1 MSRARRLRIL
11 AGFEEVETT
20 VLTSAMTES
29 LNGARVALLEA
40 RRESELASLVS
51 RHGGEP
57 VRVPAMREVER
68 ECSREAALGIDATAR
83 DGTVVVLATGVGL
96 DRWLRIATALG
107 RDAELRD
114 GLARSTV
121 VCRGPKP
128 VAVLKREGLQAH
140 LRAPPPHTTTELLAL
155 LATIEVRDRDAVY
168 VQDGGGSAEV
178 ADVLA
183 RRGARTV
190 VIRPYGWALPEEVA
204 PLRDLV
210 RAIASGEVAALAV
223 TTQVQAVNL
232 FEVAAEMGKTSELR
246 SALGGRV
253 VLAAIG
259 PTSARALE
267 RLGVP
272 PHVVPEQSKM
282 GPLVLALARYLA
294 AAAGDATA
302 ASR

>member
-1 MSRARRLRIL
+1 
-11 AGFEEVETT
+11 
-20 VLTSAMTES
+20 MTES

-40 RRESELASLVS
+40 RRESELASLVR

-57 VRVPAMREVER
+57 VCVPAMREVEC
-68 ECSREAALGIDATAR
+68 ECSREAAAGIDATAR
-83 DGTVVVLATGVGL
+83 DGAIVVLATGVGL
-96 DRWLRIATALG
+96 DRWLRIATELG
-107 RDAELRD
+107 RGTELRD

-155 LATIEVRDRDAVY
+155 LETIEVRDHDAVY
-168 VQDGGGSAEV
+168 VQDGGGSTEV

-232 FEVAAEMGKTSELR
+232 FEVAAEMGKAPELR

-253 VLAAIG
+253 VVAAVG

-267 RLGVP
+267 RLGVT
-272 PHVVPEQSKM
+272 PHVVPEQ
-282 GPLVLALARYLA
+282 
-294 AAAGDATA
+294 
-302 ASR
+302 